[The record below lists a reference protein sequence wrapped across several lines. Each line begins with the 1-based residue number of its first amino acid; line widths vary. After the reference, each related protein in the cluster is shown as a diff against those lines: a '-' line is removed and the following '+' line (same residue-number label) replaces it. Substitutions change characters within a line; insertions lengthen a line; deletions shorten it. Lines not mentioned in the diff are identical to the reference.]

1 MHIKERLLE
10 FDFMRSVAIVLVL
23 LQHLPDYG
31 IGSLVPIRDHFHFAH
46 LGLGLFIF
54 ISGYLLYNNNPH
66 IRLSSVFTF
75 YRKRLIR
82 IYPLYLT
89 ALISFFLIFEI
100 VSVYL
105 GFDFVSVFNRNLIS
119 YIIHVFSAQ
128 VLLAPRYVDPLL
140 TLWYIGLIVLY
151 YLLYPVL
158 IIGSRS
164 LNDIFLR
171 SIVIFLLFGGI
182 HVFFQIIDERF
193 FYYYFIFITG
203 IILSHKKTFSHA
215 NFNRSIPV
223 MLLLYIS
230 TFLVYDY
237 LNELHM
243 FTKLFIL
250 YITIMSFIFLIFYT
264 GRSLLRISSG
274 RLQNIFLAISTSSYC
289 VYLFHRPI
297 LSLFYGASLALD
309 PILSDLVI
317 LFVSI
322 PATFIIGYYIQV
334 AEYRLH
340 NKNSYSGI
348 RYKDPCTSVKVCS
361 GDEPGKS

>member
-10 FDFMRSVAIVLVL
+10 FDFMKSVAIVLVL

-31 IGSLVPIRDHFHFAH
+31 IGLLVPIRDYFHFAH

-66 IRLSSVFTF
+66 IRLSNVFTF

-82 IYPLYLT
+82 IYPLYLA
-89 ALISFFLIFEI
+89 ALVSFFLIFEI

-105 GFDFVSVFNRNLIS
+105 GFDFVSAFNRNLIS

-128 VLLAPRYVDPLL
+128 VLLAPKYVEPLL
-140 TLWYIGLIVLY
+140 TLWYIGLILLY

-158 IIGSRS
+158 IIRSRS

-171 SIVIFLLFGGI
+171 SIVIFLIFGGV
-182 HVFFQIIDERF
+182 HVFFHVIDERF
-193 FYYYFIFITG
+193 FLYYFTFITG
-203 IILSHKKTFSHA
+203 IIVSNKKIFSHA
-215 NFNRSIPV
+215 KFNRSIPV
-223 MLLLYIS
+223 VLLLYIS

-237 LNELHM
+237 LNELNI
-243 FTKLFIL
+243 FTRLFIL
-250 YITIMSFIFLIFYT
+250 YITIMSFTFLMFYT
-264 GRSLLRISSG
+264 GRSLLHISSG

-297 LSLFYGASLALD
+297 LSLFYGASLVLG
-309 PILSDLVI
+309 PTVSGLVVI
-317 LFVSI
+317 FVSI
-322 PATFIIGYYIQV
+322 PATFIIGYYIQI
-334 AEYRLH
+334 AEHRLH
-340 NKNSYSGI
+340 NKNPYSGI
-348 RYKDPCTSVKVCS
+348 KYKDPCTSVKVCS
-361 GDEPGKS
+361 GDEPGRS